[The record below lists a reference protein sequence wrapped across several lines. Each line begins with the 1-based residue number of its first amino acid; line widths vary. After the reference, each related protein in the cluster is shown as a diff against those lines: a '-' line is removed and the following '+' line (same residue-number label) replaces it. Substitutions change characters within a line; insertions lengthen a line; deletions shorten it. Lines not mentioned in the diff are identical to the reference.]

1 MTKNREYKPLIIP
14 QLKWERKTLS
24 ETCGE
29 LVVQPL
35 EPGFGIT
42 IGNSLRRILL
52 SGVEGSAITSLIIKG
67 VNNEFSAIPGVIED
81 AMQIV
86 LNIKNIVIRNK
97 EGRPGKM
104 RVTKKGEGPVCV
116 ADIIADDHLEL
127 INKDYVIAHVTFDG
141 ELDIE
146 FVVEPGRGYQPAHWP
161 VDKPY
166 QEDGRIYLDAMFSP
180 IRKVMFDVEKTRVGE
195 AID

>member
-14 QLKWERKTLS
+14 QLKWEKKTLS

-52 SGVEGSAITSLIIKG
+52 SGVEGSAVTSVVIKG
-67 VNNEFSAIPGVIED
+67 VNNEFSAIPGVVED
-81 AMQIV
+81 AMQLL

-97 EGRPGKM
+97 KGVAGTM
-104 RVTKKGEGPVCV
+104 RLTKKGESEVRV
-116 ADIIADDHLEL
+116 ADIVADSHLEL
-127 INKDYVIAHVTFDG
+127 VNKDYVLAHV
-141 ELDIE
+141 
-146 FVVEPGRGYQPAHWP
+146 A
-161 VDKPY
+161 
-166 QEDGRIYLDAMFSP
+166 
-180 IRKVMFDVEKTRVGE
+180 
-195 AID
+195 

>member
-1 MTKNREYKPLIIP
+1 MTKNRHYEPLIIP
-14 QLKWERKTLS
+14 QMKWEKKTLS

-52 SGVEGSAITSLIIKG
+52 SGVEGSAVTSVVIKG
-67 VNNEFSAIPGVIED
+67 VNNEFSAITGVVED
-81 AMQIV
+81 AMQVI

-97 EGRPGKM
+97 EGKPGKM
-104 RVTKKGEGPVCV
+104 RLTKNGEAQATV
-116 ADIIADDHLEL
+116 ADIVADDHLEL
-127 INKDYVIAHVTFDG
+127 VNKDYVLANVAFDG

-146 FVVEPGRGYQPAHWP
+146 FFVEPGRGYHAAQWPAE
-161 VDKPY
+161 KPY
-166 QEDGRIYLDAMFSP
+166 QEDGRIYLDA
-180 IRKVMFDVEKTRVGE
+180 
-195 AID
+195 